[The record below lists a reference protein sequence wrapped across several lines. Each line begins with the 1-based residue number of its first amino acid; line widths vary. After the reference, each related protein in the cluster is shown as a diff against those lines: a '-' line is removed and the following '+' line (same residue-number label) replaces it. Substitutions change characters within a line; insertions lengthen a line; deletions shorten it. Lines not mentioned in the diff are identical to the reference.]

1 MDHQEQINESLKSEQ
16 EYIKNI
22 QISLYENFN
31 ILLENQKN
39 KVENQDIVVQNQSL
53 IIRNQDVIVN
63 NQINIIKNQKQI
75 VENQVTLSAIL
86 KTQAKLLYLME
97 NLSGNKKTEKD
108 VNNMVSEI
116 FAECKEQ
123 FEGGILN
130 MYDLNGRNAM

>member
-1 MDHQEQINESLKSEQ
+1 MKQTEQILEKMQSEHEYLKNTQLSLF
-16 EYIKNI
+16 
-22 QISLYENFN
+22 ENLN

-39 KVENQDIVVQNQSL
+39 RVENQDLVIQNQSL

-86 KTQAKLLYLME
+86 KTQAKILFLIE
-97 NLSGNKKTEKD
+97 NMAGKQKSESD
-108 VNNMVSEI
+108 VNSDVQEI
-116 FAECKEQ
+116 LMHCKEQ

-130 MYDLNGRNAM
+130 VYDLNSK

>member
-1 MDHQEQINESLKSEQ
+1 MKQTEQILEKMQSEHEYLKNTQ
-16 EYIKNI
+16 L
-22 QISLYENFN
+22 SLYENLN

-39 KVENQDIVVQNQSL
+39 RVENQDLVIQNQSL

-86 KTQAKLLYLME
+86 KTQSKILILIEKMA
-97 NLSGNKKTEKD
+97 GNNKTEVE
-108 VNNMVSEI
+108 VNSEVQEI
-116 FAECKEQ
+116 LINCKQQ

-130 MYDLNGRNAM
+130 VYDLNSK

>member
-1 MDHQEQINESLKSEQ
+1 MKQTEQILEKMQSEHEYLKNTQLSLF
-16 EYIKNI
+16 
-22 QISLYENFN
+22 ENLN

-39 KVENQDIVVQNQSL
+39 RVENQDLVIQNQSL

-86 KTQAKLLYLME
+86 KTQAKILFLIE
-97 NLSGNKKTEKD
+97 NIAGNKKSETD
-108 VNNMVSEI
+108 VNSEVQEI
-116 FAECKEQ
+116 LLHCKEQ

-130 MYDLNGRNAM
+130 VYDLNSK

>member
-1 MDHQEQINESLKSEQ
+1 MKQTEQILEKMQSEHEYLKNTQLSLF
-16 EYIKNI
+16 
-22 QISLYENFN
+22 ENLN

-39 KVENQDIVVQNQSL
+39 RVENQDLVIQNQSL

-86 KTQAKLLYLME
+86 KTQAKILFLIE
-97 NLSGNKKTEKD
+97 NMAGNKKTETD
-108 VNNMVSEI
+108 VNSEVQEI
-116 FAECKEQ
+116 LLHCKEQ

-130 MYDLNGRNAM
+130 VYDLNSK

>member
-1 MDHQEQINESLKSEQ
+1 MDQQAKINESLNSEQ
-16 EYIKNI
+16 EYIRNI
-22 QISLYENFN
+22 QVSLYENFN

-97 NLSGNKKTEKD
+97 NLSGNKKSQAD
-108 VNNMVSEI
+108 VNHSVSEI

-123 FEGGILN
+123 FESGILDMSN
-130 MYDLNGRNAM
+130 LNG